1 MLFFCLFF
9 FFHCAFLFPQ
19 LGVALMEESKLTW
32 ALCPSPCRDETTQ
45 VVKVTANLF
54 LIFVA
59 ACFFISV
66 STGNL
71 AYLHSICFS

>member
-1 MLFFCLFF
+1 
-9 FFHCAFLFPQ
+9 
-19 LGVALMEESKLTW
+19 MEESKLTW